1 MVGLVSHPFN
11 VLGRNAIMHQR
22 RLVGGVVFGMGLLA
36 ALATPVRS
44 PLAAASEFS
53 ELLFHDSFDRQDA
66 DPTVENPGNN
76 WGTNSKS
83 RAQGVKQV
91 FLLDDAMFIKMA
103 DVADHGVSVT
113 QDVSFDDAVIR
124 LRVKLGKGDDLGV
137 NIADMQE
144 KTVHA
149 GHICMPRI
157 RLDSLE
163 IRDLKTGRMRL
174 DMREK
179 SKNKTL
185 TAADRK
191 FLTTK
196 EKKFPLT
203 LTADQWHDVEIRI
216 EGTMMT
222 MMIDGTK
229 VGSFSSEGIGH
240 PTKRRIRLAVNRE
253 AWVDDIEVFSR

>member
-1 MVGLVSHPFN
+1 MIFS
-11 VLGRNAIMHQR
+11 
-22 RLVGGVVFGMGLLA
+22 MGLLA
-36 ALATPVRS
+36 TLGIPVLNLYAAPPEGFS
-44 PLAAASEFS
+44 KPLFQ
-53 ELLFHDSFDRQDA
+53 DSFNRQDA
-66 DPTVENPGNN
+66 SSDSENPGNN

-91 FLLDDAMFIKMA
+91 FLRDNAMFIRKA
-103 DVADHGVSVT
+103 DAADHGVSVT
-113 QDVSFDDAVIR
+113 QDVEFDDAVIR

-174 DMREK
+174 DEREK

-191 FLTTK
+191 LLATK
-196 EKKFPLT
+196 EKKFPLS
-203 LTADQWHDVEIRI
+203 LTADQWHDIEIRI
-216 EGTMMT
+216 EGTT
-222 MMIDGTK
+222 MSVTIDGDK
-229 VGSFSSEGIGH
+229 AGSFSSEGIGH

-253 AWVDDIEVFSR
+253 AWVDEIEIFGR

>member
-1 MVGLVSHPFN
+1 
-11 VLGRNAIMHQR
+11 MHQHR
-22 RLVGGVVFGMGLLA
+22 FIHRVIFGIVLLAVLVMPVCSLLA
-36 ALATPVRS
+36 AAPDG
-44 PLAAASEFS
+44 FS
-53 ELLFHDSFDRQDA
+53 KPLFHDSFDRQDA
-66 DPTVENPGNN
+66 SPDIENPGNN

-91 FLLDDAMFIKMA
+91 FLRDNAMFIKMA

-113 QDVSFDDAVIR
+113 QDVEFDDAVIR

-144 KTVHA
+144 KSVHA

-179 SKNKTL
+179 SKNKKL
-185 TAADRK
+185 TKADQK
-191 FLTTK
+191 FLAAK
-196 EKKFPLT
+196 ERKFPLS
-203 LTADQWHDVEIRI
+203 LTADQWHDIEIRI
-216 EGTMMT
+216 EGSTMMVT
-222 MMIDGTK
+222 IDGTTA
-229 VGSFSSEGIGH
+229 GSFSSEGIGH

-253 AWVDDIEVFSR
+253 AWVDDVEIFGR

>member
-1 MVGLVSHPFN
+1 MQH
-11 VLGRNAIMHQR
+11 R
-22 RLVGGVVFGMGLLA
+22 RLVQRLVIGMGVLGLMGTPFHSLLA
-36 ALATPVRS
+36 APTNFS
-44 PLAAASEFS
+44 KPLFQDAFN
-53 ELLFHDSFDRQDA
+53 RQDV
-66 DPTVENPGNN
+66 DPKVENPGNN

-91 FLLDDAMFIKMA
+91 FLRDNAMFIKMA

-124 LRVKLGKGDDLGV
+124 LRVKLGKGDDIGV

-174 DMREK
+174 DMRER
-179 SKNKTL
+179 SKAKTL

-196 EKKFPLT
+196 EKKFPLS
-203 LTADQWHDVEIRI
+203 LTANQWHDVEIRI
-216 EGTMMT
+216 EGTTMT
-222 MMIDGTK
+222 VMIDGAK

-253 AWVDDIEVFSR
+253 AWVDDIEIFGR

>member
-1 MVGLVSHPFN
+1 MSTHGLERNLIMHHYRLIPHVVFSIGLFATVGL
-11 VLGRNAIMHQR
+11 
-22 RLVGGVVFGMGLLA
+22 
-36 ALATPVRS
+36 PVRG
-44 PLAAASEFS
+44 LFAAAPEGFPKP
-53 ELLFHDSFDRQDA
+53 LFQDSFNRMDA
-66 DPTVENPGNN
+66 SPAIENPGNN

-91 FLLDDAMFIKMA
+91 FLRDNAMFIKMA

-113 QDVSFDDAVIR
+113 QDVEFDDAVIR

-174 DMREK
+174 DLREK
-179 SKNKTL
+179 SKSKTL
-185 TAADRK
+185 TDADRK
-191 FLTTK
+191 LLATK
-196 EKKFPLT
+196 EKKFPLS

-216 EGTMMT
+216 DGPMMT
-222 MMIDGTK
+222 VTIDGTK
-229 VGSFSSEGIGH
+229 AGSFTSEGIGH

-253 AWVDDIEVFSR
+253 AWVDDVEIFGR

>member
-1 MVGLVSHPFN
+1 MVFGVGLLTT
-11 VLGRNAIMHQR
+11 LGMPLCQ
-22 RLVGGVVFGMGLLA
+22 LLA
-36 ALATPVRS
+36 AAPEGFPK
-44 PLAAASEFS
+44 PLFQ
-53 ELLFHDSFDRQDA
+53 DSFNRADA
-66 DPTVENPGNN
+66 SPDIENPGNN

-91 FLLDDAMFIKMA
+91 FLRNNAMFIKMA

-113 QDVSFDDAVIR
+113 QDVEFDDAVIR

-144 KTVHA
+144 KSVHA
-149 GHICMPRI
+149 GHICMPRL

-174 DMREK
+174 DLREK

-185 TAADRK
+185 AEADRK
-191 FLTTK
+191 FLATK
-196 EKKFPLT
+196 EKKFPLS
-203 LTADQWHDVEIRI
+203 LTADQWHDIEIRI
-216 EGTMMT
+216 EGAMMT
-222 MMIDGTK
+222 VTIDGTK
-229 VGSFSSEGIGH
+229 AGSFSSEGIGH

-253 AWVDDIEVFSR
+253 AWVDDVEIFGR

>member
-1 MVGLVSHPFN
+1 
-11 VLGRNAIMHQR
+11 MHHRRSVQR
-22 RLVGGVVFGMGLLA
+22 LVFGMGLLG
-36 ALATPVRS
+36 LMGTPFHS
-44 PLAAASEFS
+44 LLAAPTNFS
-53 ELLFHDSFDRQDA
+53 KPLFQDAFNRQDV
-66 DPTVENPGNN
+66 DPNVENPGNN

-91 FLLDDAMFIKMA
+91 FLRDNAMFIKMA

-137 NIADMQE
+137 NIADMEE

-174 DMREK
+174 EMREK
-179 SKNKTL
+179 SKAKTL

-191 FLTTK
+191 FLNTK
-196 EKKFPLT
+196 EKKFPLS

-216 EGTMMT
+216 EGTTMT
-222 MMIDGTK
+222 VKIDGTK

-253 AWVDDIEVFSR
+253 AWVDDIEVFGR